1 MSHRNEAETPS
12 YVGRS
17 GREAPS
23 RKEVGMTMFGRRPN
37 IGGVTLALALAA
49 GAGTAAAQQAP
60 APAPKPAPAPAPAPK
75 PAPAPAAPAQGA
87 PTPAPAPAPTTPAPA
102 PAPTTPAPAPAP
114 TTPAPAPAPTTPA
127 QGAPAT
133 PAPAPAPT
141 DPAAPAPGT
150 EPAPADDGTPR
161 VTAPPLLPAPT
172 PAPTAPAA
180 DPSVSAQAPLPSEVP
195 AEETVG
201 LTDEELLLLSEG
213 EVVVITSDFRTKDLQ
228 DHSGTAVAFSQADL
242 GAIGINSV
250 DKLSSVVP
258 GLQTGTQQGNTEIF
272 IRGIGSDN
280 NTELGDPGVAVH
292 LDGVYLPRPRGAGA
306 MFFDVERVEVNS
318 GPQGTLRGRNA
329 LGGSVNIV
337 TAQPKLGEIDAY
349 VEAQGGNYSHRAFRG
364 MFNQPIGDVA
374 AVRIAAFSE
383 EHSPYYDNVGP
394 VRDIQAPESADD
406 VAVRATAL
414 FKPLPQLSVTL
425 SYDYLQQKGTGY
437 IGTNMQPALTRNDA
451 MGNPAPIDPNSIDNP
466 RASVYR
472 GEQPWV
478 DSFHQGGRLEVNA
491 DLGAVKLQ
499 ALASVRDLG
508 YEQVLGSNTGVAYP
522 GLDIDAINVD
532 QYSSGH
538 WQSTSRSYIGE
549 LRAQSPDDQRVRWTT
564 GLFAFY
570 EDQEAFLGET
580 SDPANYF
587 GGGEF
592 NMPDVKGSSY
602 AGYADATVDV
612 NKKLRL
618 LGGARVTRENKSR
631 KNGLWALWGFNFAG
645 GRFGTEGFRYRGL
658 DRDDYSVDGRNP
670 LDVFLDGVESFG
682 DRDELPSTI
691 CNPAPMDDAG
701 VAPIMSD
708 DNRCLYGY
716 REEASIRPGSLV
728 PQNNEVSNTFFDWR
742 AGVEYD
748 LHPDNLLYG
757 TVTSGHKAAGFN
769 DTVLSGT
776 DGATLFNSEYD
787 PESVIAVELGSKNL
801 FAQKKARVNAGAFAY
816 FYNDQVFQTLVATAD
831 DPAPDDPEI
840 GPPAAA
846 VRDNVA
852 DTFMYGLE
860 VQAGY
865 DLPLGFQ
872 LAANVLLMDARFA
885 DDTVVSDGRLGWDI
899 TDYQVDIGGN
909 WLPRSSPVTAN
920 YAVSQHIMTK
930 YGTFDWIASGQT
942 RYRHF
947 MTVFNGTGELLP
959 RVNGDEP
966 TSDSFMQVKAN
977 PARLDD
983 EVPTYTRVDLGA
995 SWRHPENRIELGV
1008 YANNALDATYVTSVI
1023 STPGANLRFYNPPRT
1038 FGARLL
1044 VRW

>member
-1 MSHRNEAETPS
+1 
-12 YVGRS
+12 V
-17 GREAPS
+17 
-23 RKEVGMTMFGRRPN
+23 
-37 IGGVTLALALAA
+37 
-49 GAGTAAAQQAP
+49 
-60 APAPKPAPAPAPAPK
+60 
-75 PAPAPAAPAQGA
+75 
-87 PTPAPAPAPTTPAPA
+87 
-102 PAPTTPAPAPAP
+102 
-114 TTPAPAPAPTTPA
+114 
-127 QGAPAT
+127 
-133 PAPAPAPT
+133 
-141 DPAAPAPGT
+141 
-150 EPAPADDGTPR
+150 
-161 VTAPPLLPAPT
+161 
-172 PAPTAPAA
+172 
-180 DPSVSAQAPLPSEVP
+180 PSVSAEVP
-195 AEETVG
+195 AESVLPDEATVG
-201 LTDEELLLLSEG
+201 LTDEEMLLLAEG

-242 GAIGINSV
+242 SRIGINSV

-349 VEAQGGNYSHRAFRG
+349 VEAQGGNYSSRAFRG
-364 MFNQPIGDVA
+364 MFNQPIGKQV

-383 EHSPYYDNVGP
+383 EHAPYYDNVGP

-414 FKPLPQLSVTL
+414 FKPLPKLSITV

-437 IGTNMQPALTRNDA
+437 IGTNMQPALTRGDA
-451 MGNPAPIDPNSIDNP
+451 EDMPAPIDPNGIDNP

-478 DSFHQGGRLEVNA
+478 DSFHQGGRIEVA
-491 DLGAVKLQ
+491 SDLGPVKLQ

-522 GLDIDAINVD
+522 GLDIDAVNLD

-549 LRAQSPDDQRVRWTT
+549 LRAQSADDTRVRWTT
-564 GLFAFY
+564 GLFGFY
-570 EDQEAFLGET
+570 EDQQAFLGEV

-592 NMPDVKGSSY
+592 NMPDVKGSSI
-602 AGYADATVDV
+602 AGYADATVDI
-612 NKKLRL
+612 NKKLRF
-618 LGGARVTRENKSR
+618 LGGARVSRESKSR
-631 KNGLWALWGFNFAG
+631 KNGLWALWGFDFAG
-645 GRFGTEGFRYRGL
+645 GRFGTEGFQYRGL
-658 DRDDYSVDGRNP
+658 DRGNYDVEGRNP
-670 LDVFLDGVESFG
+670 LDVFLEGVESFG

-691 CNPAPMDDAG
+691 CNPAPGDDAG
-701 VAPIMSD
+701 VAPIMTD
-708 DNRCLYGY
+708 DNHCLYGY
-716 REEASIRPGSLV
+716 REGVSIRAGSLV
-728 PQNNEVSNTFFDWR
+728 PQNNEVKNVFFDWR

-757 TVTSGHKAAGFN
+757 TVTTGHKGAGFN
-769 DTVLSGT
+769 DTVLTGDGT
-776 DGATLFNSEYD
+776 TLFNSEYD

-872 LAANVLLMDARFA
+872 VAANVLLLDARFA

-909 WLPRSSPVTAN
+909 WLPRSSPFTAN
-920 YAVSQHIMTK
+920 YSVSQHLMTEH
-930 YGTFDWIASGQT
+930 GTFDWVASAQT

-947 MTVFNGTGELLP
+947 MTVFNGEGNLLP
-959 RVNGDEP
+959 RVNGAEP
-966 TSDSFMQVKAN
+966 TSPGFLDLKQN

-995 SWRHPENRIELGV
+995 NWRHPENRIEVGA
-1008 YANNALDATYVTSVI
+1008 YCNNALDATYVTSVI